1 MTTTTLAV
9 LVPLLPFLG
18 AVAGLLLGRTR
29 PRLRTPPRRPAAR
42 SPPSALAVVVAVRQG
57 GDQAVDAATELTP
70 TGSVPIELALHIDG
84 FAALV
89 AVLVGLVATCVQIY
103 STGYLRDD
111 PRYPSYA
118 ALVSLFTSAM
128 LLVVYSGDLMVL
140 LVGWEIMGICSYFL
154 VGHYWE
160 TPEARAASL
169 KAFLVTKLGDVPFLI
184 GLFALAA
191 DAGSFRITSIL
202 GTVASGGLDHPT
214 LIALLLLAGVAGK
227 SAQFPLHTWL
237 PDAMAGPTP
246 VSALIH
252 AATMVAAGVYFVARL
267 LPVFAASAAALVVLA
282 VMAAV
287 TMVGSALAALAQD
300 DIKRVLAYSTIGQ
313 LGYMTGALAVG
324 DRGAAVFH
332 LLSHGA
338 FKALLFLGGGRD
350 HPRRRHQLA
359 GRHVPDERPARP
371 RPRRLLDD
379 DRGAP
384 RARRDPALQR
394 LLLQGGRPRRRR
406 ARRHRP
412 RRGHPRRRRLDRPRR
427 RPGHRPAHRR
437 LRDPPVAARLPRPGS
452 RGPRPRQAAHR
463 HERRAVGARRPLARL
478 RPRHRPRCPTGS
490 TDATSTPTLT
500 TSVLGTG
507 VALVGG
513 LVTYGAWRHTTAMA
527 ARVPLGAV
535 AAHPDGDAGLVEA
548 EAIASHAPAY
558 GDMASAP
565 DPADPGRLLLGPLH
579 RHAAVGFHLDAVYAA
594 LFVRPVQAAA
604 TLVRFLDRE
613 VVDTYVRGAGAAPR
627 WLGAAVRRA
636 QTGNV
641 QTYLERAA
649 RRLRRPGGRRR
660 PRRHRGS
667 VSRRDRY
674 QRVRDAVPSRVHR
687 RRPAPRRRRRSAAGP
702 ARADGEAP
710 EQAVLRHGVTVTG
723 AVLIAAIVLALGFD
737 HDHPSRMQATT
748 DISWIPALDVRIHLG
763 IDGISL
769 PLLVLT
775 ALLTFLCALYR
786 YFKMPTG
793 PSPKAFVALA
803 PRPRVRHPRHLRRPR
818 PAAVLPRLRDGA
830 HPDVLPHRPLGR

>member
-18 AVAGLLLGRTR
+18 SVAGLLLGRTAPGFVR
-29 PRLRTPPRRPAAR
+29 P
-42 SPPSALAVVVAVRQG
+42 LAVLPTLTSLVLAALVAMRQG
-57 GDQAVDAATELTP
+57 GDAAVDSATELTP

-89 AVLVGLVATCVQIY
+89 AVLVGLVASCVQIY

-128 LLVVYSGDLMVL
+128 LLVVYSGDLIVL
-140 LVGWEIMGICSYFL
+140 LVGWEVMGICSYFL

-184 GLFALAA
+184 GLFALAT
-191 DAGSFRITSIL
+191 DAGSFRITRIL
-202 GTVASGGLDHPT
+202 GTVASGSLDHPT

-252 AATMVAAGVYFVARL
+252 AATMVAAGVYFIARL
-267 LPVFAASAAALVVLA
+267 LPVFEASQAAMVVLA

-287 TMVGSALAALAQD
+287 TMAGSALAALAQD

-338 FKALLFLGGGRD
+338 FKALLFLAAGVIIHAAGTNSLAAMSRMRNLRDRVPDAYWTMTVALLALAAIPPFSGFFSKEAVLGVAEHVVTGHTEHAPAAAGWIVLVAGLLTAVLTAAYATRLWLLAFGGRGIEAPD
-350 HPRRRHQLA
+350 HGRQPLTMTVVLWVLA
-359 GRHVPDERPARP
+359 APSLAFGAFAF
-371 RPRRLLDD
+371 RLLPDWFD
-379 DRGAP
+379 G
-384 RARRDPALQR
+384 RDL
-394 LLLQGGRPRRRR
+394 
-406 ARRHRP
+406 
-412 RRGHPRRRRLDRPRR
+412 
-427 RPGHRPAHRR
+427 
-437 LRDPPVAARLPRPGS
+437 S
-452 RGPRPRQAAHR
+452 
-463 HERRAVGARRPLARL
+463 
-478 RPRHRPRCPTGS
+478 
-490 TDATSTPTLT
+490 PTLT

-513 LVTYGAWRHTTAMA
+513 IVTYAAWRHTTALT

-535 AAHPDGDAGLVEA
+535 AAHPEGDAAQVEA
-548 EAIASHAPAY
+548 EAIASHQPAY
-558 GDMASAP
+558 GDIAYAP

-579 RHAAVGFHLDAVYAA
+579 RHAAAGFHLDAVYTT
-594 LFVRPVQAAA
+594 LFVRPVQAGAS
-604 TLVRFLDRE
+604 LVRFLDRE
-613 VVDTYVRGAGAAPR
+613 VVETYVRGAGALPR
-627 WLGAAVRRA
+627 WLGTAVRRA

-641 QTYLERAA
+641 QTY
-649 RRLRRPGGRRR
+649 
-660 PRRHRGS
+660 
-667 VSRRDRY
+667 VSALLAGT
-674 QRVRDAVPSRVHR
+674 VVLAV
-687 RRPAPRRRRRSAAGP
+687 
-702 ARADGEAP
+702 
-710 EQAVLRHGVTVTG
+710 AVVLVATG
-723 AVLIAAIVLALGFD
+723 A
-737 HDHPSRMQATT
+737 
-748 DISWIPALDVRIHLG
+748 
-763 IDGISL
+763 
-769 PLLVLT
+769 
-775 ALLTFLCALYR
+775 
-786 YFKMPTG
+786 
-793 PSPKAFVALA
+793 
-803 PRPRVRHPRHLRRPR
+803 
-818 PAAVLPRLRDGA
+818 
-830 HPDVLPHRPLGR
+830 

>member
-18 AVAGLLLGRTR
+18 AACGLLLGRTAPGFVR
-29 PRLRTPPRRPAAR
+29 P
-42 SPPSALAVVVAVRQG
+42 LAVLPTLASLVLAVLVAARQG
-57 GDQAVDAATELTP
+57 GDQTIDAATELTP

-89 AVLVGLVATCVQIY
+89 AVLVGVVATCVQIY

-128 LLVVYSGDLMVL
+128 LLVVYSGDLIVL

-160 TPEARAASL
+160 TPEARAASI

-184 GLFALAA
+184 GLFALAT
-191 DAGSFRITSIL
+191 DAGSFRITKVL
-202 GTVASGGLDHPT
+202 GTVASGGLHHPT

-252 AATMVAAGVYFVARL
+252 AATMVAAGVYFIARL
-267 LPVFAASAAALVVLA
+267 LPVFEASRAAMVVLA

-287 TMVGSALAALAQD
+287 TMVGSGLAALAQD

-338 FKALLFLGGGRD
+338 FKALLFLAAGVIIHAAGTNS
-350 HPRRRHQLA
+350 LA
-359 GRHVPDERPARP
+359 TMSRMQGLRERIPDAYWTMTVALLALAAIPPFSGFFSKESVLGAAEHVA
-371 RPRRLLDD
+371 
-379 DRGAP
+379 A
-384 RARRDPALQR
+384 
-394 LLLQGGRPRRRR
+394 
-406 ARRHRP
+406 
-412 RRGHPRRRRLDRPRR
+412 GHA
-427 RPGHRPAHRR
+427 GHA
-437 LRDPPVAARLPRPGS
+437 PVAAGWITLVAGLLTAVLTAAYAMRLWLLAFHG
-452 RGPRPRQAAHR
+452 RGAEAPDHGRQPLTMTVVLWVL
-463 HERRAVGARRPLARL
+463 AVPSLALGGLAYRSL
-478 RPRHRPRCPTGS
+478 PDWFDGR
-490 TDATSTPTLT
+490 DLTPTLT

-513 LVTYGAWRHTTAMA
+513 IVTYAAWRHTTALA
-527 ARVPLGAV
+527 YRAPLGAV
-535 AAHPDGDAGLVEA
+535 AAHPEGDAGLVEA

-558 GDMASAP
+558 GGVAYAP

-579 RHAAVGFHLDAVYAA
+579 RHAAVGFHLDAVYAV
-594 LFVRPVQAAA
+594 LFVRPVQAGAS
-604 TLVRFLDRE
+604 LVRFLDRE
-613 VVDTYVRGAGAAPR
+613 VVETYVRGAGALPR
-627 WLGAAVRRA
+627 LLGAAVRRA

-641 QTYLERAA
+641 QTY
-649 RRLRRPGGRRR
+649 
-660 PRRHRGS
+660 
-667 VSRRDRY
+667 VSALLAGT
-674 QRVRDAVPSRVHR
+674 VVLAV
-687 RRPAPRRRRRSAAGP
+687 
-702 ARADGEAP
+702 
-710 EQAVLRHGVTVTG
+710 AVLLVATG
-723 AVLIAAIVLALGFD
+723 A
-737 HDHPSRMQATT
+737 
-748 DISWIPALDVRIHLG
+748 
-763 IDGISL
+763 
-769 PLLVLT
+769 
-775 ALLTFLCALYR
+775 
-786 YFKMPTG
+786 
-793 PSPKAFVALA
+793 
-803 PRPRVRHPRHLRRPR
+803 
-818 PAAVLPRLRDGA
+818 
-830 HPDVLPHRPLGR
+830 

>member
-18 AVAGLLLGRTR
+18 AAAGLLLGRTAPGFVR
-29 PRLRTPPRRPAAR
+29 PLAVLPPLTAL
-42 SPPSALAVVVAVRQG
+42 ALAVVVAVRQG
-57 GDQAVDAATELTP
+57 GDRAVDAATELTP
-70 TGSVPIELALHIDG
+70 TGSVPVELALHIDG

-103 STGYLRDD
+103 STAYLRDD

-184 GLFALAA
+184 GLFALAT
-191 DAGSFRITSIL
+191 DAGSFRITKIL
-202 GTVASGGLDHPT
+202 GTVATGGLDHPT

-252 AATMVAAGVYFVARL
+252 AATMVAAGVYFIARL

-287 TMVGSALAALAQD
+287 TMAGSALAALAQD

-338 FKALLFLGGGRD
+338 FKALLFLAAGVIIHASGTNS
-350 HPRRRHQLA
+350 LA
-359 GRHVPDERPARP
+359 AMSRMGNLRTRIPDAYWTMTVALLALAAIPPFSGFFSKESVLGAAEHVTSGHAEGIPGAAGWIVLVAGLVSALLTAAYAT
-371 RPRRLLDD
+371 RLWLLAFRG
-379 DRGAP
+379 RGAEAP
-384 RARRDPALQR
+384 DH
-394 LLLQGGRPRRRR
+394 GRQ
-406 ARRHRP
+406 
-412 RRGHPRRRRLDRPRR
+412 
-427 RPGHRPAHRR
+427 
-437 LRDPPVAARLPRPGS
+437 PVAMTAVLWVLAIPSLALGGLAYGRLPDWFDG
-452 RGPRPRQAAHR
+452 HD
-463 HERRAVGARRPLARL
+463 L
-478 RPRHRPRCPTGS
+478 
-490 TDATSTPTLT
+490 TPTLT

-507 VALVGG
+507 MALVGG
-513 LVTYGAWRHTTAMA
+513 LVTYGAWRQLTALA
-527 ARVPLGAV
+527 ARVPMGAV
-535 AAHPDGDAGLVEA
+535 AAHPDADGGLVEA
-548 EAIASHAPAY
+548 EAIATHTPAY
-558 GDMASAP
+558 GDMATAP

-579 RHAAVGFHLDAVYAA
+579 RHAAVGFHLDALYTA

-604 TLVRFLDRE
+604 TVVRFLDRE
-613 VVDTYVRGAGAAPR
+613 VVDTYVRGASALPR
-627 WLGAAVRRA
+627 LLGTAVRRA

-641 QTYLERAA
+641 QTY
-649 RRLRRPGGRRR
+649 
-660 PRRHRGS
+660 
-667 VSRRDRY
+667 VS
-674 QRVRDAVPSRVHR
+674 ALL
-687 RRPAPRRRRRSAAGP
+687 AGTVVLVV
-702 ARADGEAP
+702 
-710 EQAVLRHGVTVTG
+710 AVLLVATG
-723 AVLIAAIVLALGFD
+723 A
-737 HDHPSRMQATT
+737 
-748 DISWIPALDVRIHLG
+748 
-763 IDGISL
+763 
-769 PLLVLT
+769 
-775 ALLTFLCALYR
+775 
-786 YFKMPTG
+786 
-793 PSPKAFVALA
+793 
-803 PRPRVRHPRHLRRPR
+803 
-818 PAAVLPRLRDGA
+818 
-830 HPDVLPHRPLGR
+830 

>member
-18 AVAGLLLGRTR
+18 AVAGLLLGRTAPGFAR
-29 PRLRTPPRRPAAR
+29 PLAVLPSVAAL
-42 SPPSALAVVVAVRQG
+42 ALAVVVAVRQG
-57 GDQAVDAATELTP
+57 GGQAVDAATELTP
-70 TGSVPIELALHIDG
+70 TGSVPVELALHIDG

-89 AVLVGLVATCVQIY
+89 AILVGLVATCVQIY
-103 STGYLRDD
+103 STGYLRHD
-111 PRYPSYA
+111 PRYTSYA

-160 TPEARAASL
+160 TPEARAASI

-191 DAGSFRITSIL
+191 DTGSFRITRIL
-202 GTVASGGLDHPT
+202 GSVASGGLDHPT

-252 AATMVAAGVYFVARL
+252 AATMVAAGVYFIARL

-287 TMVGSALAALAQD
+287 TMAGSALAALAQD

-332 LLSHGA
+332 LLAHGA
-338 FKALLFLGGGRD
+338 FKALLFLAAGVIIHAAGTNSLAAMSRMKDLRARVPDAYWTMTVALLALAAIPPFSGFFSKESVLGAAEHAAVGHAESVPGAAGWIVLVSGLVTALLTAAYAMRLWLLAFHGHGTEAPDHGKQPVAMNSVLWLLALPSLAFGLATGVLPDWFDGRD
-350 HPRRRHQLA
+350 L
-359 GRHVPDERPARP
+359 
-371 RPRRLLDD
+371 
-379 DRGAP
+379 
-384 RARRDPALQR
+384 
-394 LLLQGGRPRRRR
+394 
-406 ARRHRP
+406 
-412 RRGHPRRRRLDRPRR
+412 
-427 RPGHRPAHRR
+427 
-437 LRDPPVAARLPRPGS
+437 
-452 RGPRPRQAAHR
+452 
-463 HERRAVGARRPLARL
+463 
-478 RPRHRPRCPTGS
+478 
-490 TDATSTPTLT
+490 TPTLAT
-500 TSVLGTG
+500 AVLGTG

-513 LVTYGAWRHTTAMA
+513 IVTYGAWRHTTAMA
-527 ARVPLGAV
+527 GRVPLGAV
-535 AAHPDGDAGLVEA
+535 AAHPDADAGLVEA

-558 GDMASAP
+558 GNVASAP

-613 VVDTYVRGAGAAPR
+613 VVDTYVRGAGALPR
-627 WLGAAVRRA
+627 WLGTAVRRA
-636 QTGNV
+636 QTGNL
-641 QTYLERAA
+641 QTYVSALLAGTVVLVVAA
-649 RRLRRPGGRRR
+649 
-660 PRRHRGS
+660 
-667 VSRRDRY
+667 
-674 QRVRDAVPSRVHR
+674 
-687 RRPAPRRRRRSAAGP
+687 
-702 ARADGEAP
+702 
-710 EQAVLRHGVTVTG
+710 
-723 AVLIAAIVLALGFD
+723 
-737 HDHPSRMQATT
+737 
-748 DISWIPALDVRIHLG
+748 
-763 IDGISL
+763 
-769 PLLVLT
+769 LLVAT
-775 ALLTFLCALYR
+775 A
-786 YFKMPTG
+786 
-793 PSPKAFVALA
+793 
-803 PRPRVRHPRHLRRPR
+803 
-818 PAAVLPRLRDGA
+818 GA
-830 HPDVLPHRPLGR
+830 

>member
-18 AVAGLLLGRTR
+18 AAAGLLSGRTAPGFVR
-29 PRLRTPPRRPAAR
+29 P
-42 SPPSALAVVVAVRQG
+42 LAVLPTVAAAVLAAIVAVRQG
-57 GDQAVDAATELTP
+57 GGGPIDASTQLTP
-70 TGSVPIELALHIDG
+70 TGSVPIDLALHLDG

-89 AVLVGLVATCVQIY
+89 AVLVGVVATCVQLY

-118 ALVSLFTSAM
+118 ALISLFTSAM

-169 KAFLVTKLGDVPFLI
+169 KAFLVTKLGDVPFLF

-191 DAGSFRITSIL
+191 DAGTFRITGIL
-202 GTVASGGLDHPT
+202 GAVAGDGLDHPT

-267 LPVFAASAAALVVLA
+267 LPVFAASAAALTVLA

-338 FKALLFLGGGRD
+338 FKALLFLGAGVIIHAAGTNSLAAMSRMGG
-350 HPRRRHQLA
+350 LA
-359 GRHVPDERPARP
+359 KRIPDAYWTMTI
-371 RPRRLLDD
+371 
-379 DRGAP
+379 
-384 RARRDPALQR
+384 ALFA
-394 LLLQGGRPRRRR
+394 L
-406 ARRHRP
+406 A
-412 RRGHPRRRRLDRPRR
+412 
-427 RPGHRPAHRR
+427 AI
-437 LRDPPVAARLPRPGS
+437 PPFAGFFSKEAVLVAAEHASLGDTTGVPSGAGWTVLVAALLTALLTAAYATRLWLLAFRG
-452 RGPRPRQAAHR
+452 RGPAAPDH
-463 HERRAVGARRPLARL
+463 GKQPLAMNGVL
-478 RPRHRPRCPTGS
+478 WVLAVPSLGFGLTVGYLADWFDGH
-490 TDATSTPTLT
+490 ALTPTVT
-500 TSVLGTG
+500 TAVLGTG

-527 ARVPLGAV
+527 ARPPIGAV
-535 AAHPDGDAGLVEA
+535 AAHPGDGPALSEA
-548 EAIASHAPAY
+548 EAIATHTPAY
-558 GDMASAP
+558 GDIASAP

-579 RHAAVGFHLDAVYAA
+579 GHAAAGFHLDAVYNT
-594 LFVRPVQAAA
+594 LFVRPAVAAA
-604 TLVRFLDRE
+604 ELVRFLDRE
-613 VVDTYVRGAGAAPR
+613 VVDTYVRGAGAVPR
-627 WLGAAVRRA
+627 LLGAGVRRA

-641 QTYLERAA
+641 QTYLSALLA
-649 RRLRRPGGRRR
+649 
-660 PRRHRGS
+660 GS
-667 VSRRDRY
+667 V
-674 QRVRDAVPSRVHR
+674 
-687 RRPAPRRRRRSAAGP
+687 
-702 ARADGEAP
+702 
-710 EQAVLRHGVTVTG
+710 VL
-723 AVLIAAIVLALGFD
+723 AIAAVIV
-737 HDHPSRMQATT
+737 
-748 DISWIPALDVRIHLG
+748 
-763 IDGISL
+763 
-769 PLLVLT
+769 
-775 ALLTFLCALYR
+775 
-786 YFKMPTG
+786 
-793 PSPKAFVALA
+793 
-803 PRPRVRHPRHLRRPR
+803 
-818 PAAVLPRLRDGA
+818 AAVGA
-830 HPDVLPHRPLGR
+830 